1 MSVALR
7 AFLLIGAL
15 VTTLYVFRKI
25 RRSTLQIQDAIFWIF
40 FSLGLLVLSIFPG
53 ITFIASDLLRIQSP
67 INFVFLCMIFI
78 LLVKIF
84 TLSLQISQLQDT
96 TRQLVQ
102 ELALQKKQREEET
115 LQDPKHPEKPE

>member
-115 LQDPKHPEKPE
+115 PQDPKHPEKPE